1 VCDASP
7 VGALL
12 GRARP
17 HHLCNLA
24 ILLAI
29 SALSCATSG
38 PDPWWGADKR
48 RHLGL
53 SAFSGVAGTAAVSA
67 LWDDGPLWARA
78 LAGAGVGLVPGLV
91 KEGLDMAGL
100 GEPSAKDLMWD
111 AAGAVTGAGVT
122 ALVLWLLE
130 DEPLATPAPPR

>member
-1 VCDASP
+1 
-7 VGALL
+7 
-12 GRARP
+12 
-17 HHLCNLA
+17 
-24 ILLAI
+24 
-29 SALSCATSG
+29 
-38 PDPWWGADKR
+38 
-48 RHLGL
+48 
-53 SAFSGVAGTAAVSA
+53 
-67 LWDDGPLWARA
+67 
-78 LAGAGVGLVPGLV
+78 V